1 MNEFKESLIVQRKN
15 SGEII
20 INSQLKDLLIEL
32 MKGNIS
38 KNEVMSL
45 TGIGDKTTIEIKIE
59 EIVGQNPELK
69 ELYQEYISNKNTN
82 FEGYNFRPEAIEMLR
97 KDYSQSIMAERL
109 EISRKTFSTKMK
121 KLALQNEGN
130 ILGKLLNEHASRQ
143 MRRQKISDIELI
155 KINTQLDKYE
165 EQFPVGTTRYEKRNS
180 IEARRENILRVIQT
194 VDELLDKGYTLKKLA
209 EEDIISESSYR
220 KYREEAMHLTRILEE
235 NTSKGEK

>member
-97 KDYSQSIMAERL
+97 KDYSQ
-109 EISRKTFSTKMK
+109 
-121 KLALQNEGN
+121 
-130 ILGKLLNEHASRQ
+130 
-143 MRRQKISDIELI
+143 
-155 KINTQLDKYE
+155 NT
-165 EQFPVGTTRYEKRNS
+165 
-180 IEARRENILRVIQT
+180 
-194 VDELLDKGYTLKKLA
+194 
-209 EEDIISESSYR
+209 
-220 KYREEAMHLTRILEE
+220 M
-235 NTSKGEK
+235 